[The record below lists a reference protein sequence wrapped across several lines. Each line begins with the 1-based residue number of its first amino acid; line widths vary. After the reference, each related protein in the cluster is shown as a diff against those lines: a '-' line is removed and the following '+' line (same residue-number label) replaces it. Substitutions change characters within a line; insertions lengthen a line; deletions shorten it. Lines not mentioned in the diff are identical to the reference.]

1 MQPWRSL
8 TAFTSLSSY
17 SPVTVRAAMKA
28 NDRDAIRA
36 LMRIRDGKSLTAA
49 ASPNERG
56 GGGFSSVLR
65 TNDEERESPAWKRK
79 KERPALGIDAD
90 EANAYHDQGAEATAE
105 ETTPKREENKRKTR
119 NQLRQER
126 RKTVKTAEALAD
138 PDGMPVVAKH
148 RLHPDAAKRISE
160 LRDIRPD
167 AWDPRSPA
175 VKSNSKS
182 PKSKKSK
189 VSPSAAAAAA
199 HGGFGGDGSGG
210 GSGGGGSGGDGGAF
224 DGRAF
229 LDTGESQDASPKAGK
244 KKRKSR
250 NAREWH
256 CSVCTLINGYGAEKC
271 VACRTPR

>member
-90 EANAYHDQGAEATAE
+90 EVRGHTILN
-105 ETTPKREENKRKTR
+105 
-119 NQLRQER
+119 
-126 RKTVKTAEALAD
+126 
-138 PDGMPVVAKH
+138 
-148 RLHPDAAKRISE
+148 I
-160 LRDIRPD
+160 
-167 AWDPRSPA
+167 
-175 VKSNSKS
+175 
-182 PKSKKSK
+182 
-189 VSPSAAAAAA
+189 
-199 HGGFGGDGSGG
+199 
-210 GSGGGGSGGDGGAF
+210 
-224 DGRAF
+224 
-229 LDTGESQDASPKAGK
+229 
-244 KKRKSR
+244 
-250 NAREWH
+250 
-256 CSVCTLINGYGAEKC
+256 
-271 VACRTPR
+271 